1 MNENYKE
8 KIKKLSNLT
17 REEIGKSEEDVKI
30 NFIVP
35 LFEAFGHERLKFEHQ
50 WKDALVE
57 KLNPSCKLVIETKNY
72 DKVLN
77 RELKQLERYCNEERP
92 LLGIIANGIEMRIFS
107 YFWRYRV
114 SFNDSL
120 IYCFKRKD
128 LQDEIV
134 FQTLD
139 NIISRDNLLIGKAKE
154 FIEEREK
161 EIESAENSIREIE
174 EESKVEERSL
184 NVKIEE
190 LIRKE
195 DEIKTQINHLKGE
208 LDNMKNDK
216 KARISRIWSDL
227 GIEPPSI
234 PIPPTGLQ
242 EVSERDEANY
252 RKNYRKQLENP
263 DSLGSKM
270 AKHIRDN
277 KEVTWAELKKV
288 CVSQFGCKSESS
300 GSIGAY
306 VTVLEEIGH
315 VVIEGRGDN
324 KRIRW
329 IST

>member
-8 KIKKLSNLT
+8 KIKILANLT

-107 YFWRYRV
+107 YFWRYRP

-128 LQDEIV
+128 LQDESV

-139 NIISRDNLLIGKAKE
+139 NIISRDNLLIGNARE
-154 FIEEREK
+154 FIEEREE

-184 NVKIEE
+184 NAKIEE

-195 DEIKTQINHLKGE
+195 DEIKTQISHLKSE

-216 KARISRIWSDL
+216 KAQISRIWSDL

-234 PIPPTGLQ
+234 TASHAKPQ
-242 EVSERDEANY
+242 EVSKRDKPSY
-252 RKNYRKQLENP
+252 RESYRKQLKNP
-263 DSLGSKM
+263 NNLISKM
-270 AKHIRDN
+270 AKYIKEN
-277 KEVTWAELKKV
+277 KELTLAELRKV
-288 CVSQFGCKSESS
+288 CVSQFGCKRESS
-300 GSIGAY
+300 GSIGAC
-306 VTVLEEIGH
+306 VIILEEEGYIA
-315 VVIEGRGDN
+315 IEGRGDT
-324 KRIRW
+324 KRIIW